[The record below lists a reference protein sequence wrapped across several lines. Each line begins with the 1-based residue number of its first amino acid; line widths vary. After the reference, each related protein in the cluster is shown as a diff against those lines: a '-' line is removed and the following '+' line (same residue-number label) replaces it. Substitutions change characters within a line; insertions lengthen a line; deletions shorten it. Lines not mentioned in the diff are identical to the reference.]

1 MHAELFSQG
10 TLMLRLVIQLSMI
23 LAIPLMTVLLFWKP
37 DLAYLYVVYVLVFN
51 ILSAPVFT
59 AGAITGERE
68 RQTLDLLL
76 TTTISA
82 SQILWGKL
90 LAGYR
95 VSAVLTGFLMF
106 PMLLACINPEVAR
119 NWIAMIAFVA
129 ICFVASVFNSVLSL
143 FISTV
148 VRKTSTALMVSYI
161 TLLVLYCLP
170 IAFYFL
176 VWSSAPENED
186 LSPLRYVGISS
197 PMMAADSV
205 PMTSVQSGLEM
216 SRTKRGDWI
225 HVASYFAFTT
235 ILTAI
240 LFLLTAFL
248 FRSRW
253 RLTGR
258 G

>member
-1 MHAELFSQG
+1 
-10 TLMLRLVIQLSMI
+10 
-23 LAIPLMTVLLFWKP
+23 
-37 DLAYLYVVYVLVFN
+37 
-51 ILSAPVFT
+51 
-59 AGAITGERE
+59 
-68 RQTLDLLL
+68 
-76 TTTISA
+76 
-82 SQILWGKL
+82 
-90 LAGYR
+90 
-95 VSAVLTGFLMF
+95 
-106 PMLLACINPEVAR
+106 
-119 NWIAMIAFVA
+119 
-129 ICFVASVFNSVLSL
+129 
-143 FISTV
+143 V

-170 IAFYFL
+170 IALYFL
-176 VWSSAPENED
+176 VWSSAPENDD
-186 LSPLRYVGISS
+186 LRNLRYIGISS

-225 HVASYFAFTT
+225 HVACYFVFTT